1 MEQHDV
7 LQICSY
13 YGSGFYRLLFESL
26 SCLGYRQK
34 VFYFAPKGTKEPKE
48 SEDVVFAPCY
58 SQLERLA
65 FRHKEA
71 IVIKSLESSGLLRTG
86 YDLIHAHSL
95 FSNGY
100 VAFELN
106 RRFGIPY
113 LVAVRNTDVNVFLKR
128 RPHLRNLGMKILG
141 NAHKIVFLSEA
152 YRKEVIGGY
161 VAADLRDAFLE
172 KSHVIPNGI
181 NPLFHQ
187 NTPKLNL
194 KTSNA
199 IKVIQVGDI
208 NRNKN
213 QLTVAKACEQLV
225 SEGIPVRFT
234 VIGEIRDSRVAKSLQ
249 KREFV
254 SVKPRLSQ
262 DELLRE
268 YRDADVF
275 AMPSRRETFGIS
287 YVEAMSQGLPV
298 IYTKGQ
304 GFDGRYPDGLIGY
317 AVDSADSEEIAMR
330 IKTLAERKE
339 AMFGT
344 CIQEARKF
352 DWSEIASEYDQ
363 LYVAA
368 ING

>member
-1 MEQHDV
+1 M

-26 SCLGYRQK
+26 SHLGYRQK
-34 VFYFAPKGTKEPKE
+34 VFYFAPKRTKEPKD

-71 IVIKSLESSGLLRTG
+71 VVIKSLESSGLLRTG
-86 YDLIHAHSL
+86 YDLVHAHSL

-113 LVAVRNTDVNVFLKR
+113 LVAVRNTDLNVFLKK
-128 RPHLRNLGMKILG
+128 RPHLHSLGMKILS
-141 NAHKIVFLSEA
+141 NAHQIVFLSEA
-152 YRKEVIGGY
+152 YREEVIGGY
-161 VAADLRDAFLE
+161 VDAGLRDAILE

-187 NTPKLNL
+187 NTPKANL
-194 KTSNA
+194 RKSNDL
-199 IKVIQVGDI
+199 KVIQVGDI

-213 QLTVAKACEQLV
+213 QLTVAKACEQLI

-234 VIGEIRDSRVAKSLQ
+234 VIGTIKDSRVVKFLQ
-249 KREFV
+249 KKEFV
-254 SVKPRLSQ
+254 TVKSRLSQ
-262 DELLRE
+262 DELLSE

-275 AMPSRRETFGIS
+275 AMPSRCETFGIS
-287 YVEAMSQGLPV
+287 YVEAMSQGLP
-298 IYTKGQ
+298 IIFSRGQ

-317 AVDSADSEEIAMR
+317 AVDPVDSEEIARR
-330 IKTLAERKE
+330 IKILAERKE

-352 DWSEIASEYDQ
+352 DWSEIASEYDR
-363 LYVAA
+363 LYKAA